1 MAKAYND
8 VRDIYSEKYGIDD
21 FNTLPQPIVNLMSN
35 LAYRVGRTGF
45 RQYKKLLKGA
55 NERNTDSII
64 KEYTTGNKRRDKS
77 ELEIF
82 KNNSSNDYD
91 MIRNRLFSNFNT
103 DDNPDNYV
111 EDMSKTNRKKYN
123 FGGIRSTHDATAD
136 YLGMA
141 RDSGNRF
148 LVML

>member
-1 MAKAYND
+1 MK
-8 VRDIYSEKYGIDD
+8 DIAIYGAGGFGREVASLIKRINRIENQWNFVGFFDDDFRNKPKGSSNEYGSLLGGIDD
-21 FNTLPQPIVNLMSN
+21 LNTLAQPIVNLMSN

-82 KNNSSNDYD
+82 KTNSSNDYD
-91 MIRNRLFSNFNT
+91 IIRNKLFSNFN
-103 DDNPDNYV
+103 
-111 EDMSKTNRKKYN
+111 
-123 FGGIRSTHDATAD
+123 
-136 YLGMA
+136 
-141 RDSGNRF
+141 
-148 LVML
+148 